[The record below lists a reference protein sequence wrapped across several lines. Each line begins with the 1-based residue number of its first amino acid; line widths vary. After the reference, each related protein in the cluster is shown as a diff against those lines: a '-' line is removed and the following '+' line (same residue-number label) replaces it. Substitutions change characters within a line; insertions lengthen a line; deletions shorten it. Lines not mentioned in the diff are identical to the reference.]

1 MLVLTNIKDT
11 RNGQAV
17 KLPNNTNMNETKA
30 GILPLSIS
38 LSIHAK
44 KEHIFD
50 GLHSASLIYLGQLS
64 DDYCISILDK
74 NEINILKVKTL
85 ILKGHRNNTYGL
97 WDIPISVPVIHCA
110 LSIVT
115 RDKTKT

>member
-30 GILPLSIS
+30 GILPLYIS

-50 GLHSASLIYLGQLS
+50 GLHSASLIYLVQLC
-64 DDYCISILDK
+64 DDDCITILEE
-74 NEINILKVKTL
+74 NEINILKDKEI
-85 ILKGHRNNTYGL
+85 ILKGNRNKTDGL
-97 WDIPISVPVIHCA
+97 WDIPISIPLRNSAHAI
-110 LSIVT
+110 IT
-115 RDKTKT
+115 RDRIKI